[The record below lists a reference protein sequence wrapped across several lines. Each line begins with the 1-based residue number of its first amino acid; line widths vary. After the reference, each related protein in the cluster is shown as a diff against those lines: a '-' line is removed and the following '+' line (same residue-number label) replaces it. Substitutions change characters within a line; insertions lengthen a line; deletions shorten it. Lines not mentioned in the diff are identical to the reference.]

1 MRYLKGRWY
10 YDGDTDGARYGGK
23 LARFDGHAVEV
34 IEIRPVREH
43 VGDAEARD
51 VGFPFWTVESYH
63 DTADLGDPDGVDNKS
78 ARGYCGIETRDL
90 PESRIG
96 RMIVLAFAR
105 HAYGIG
111 RGESGG
117 GWPGEFSLPRQRHVT
132 MRDLRVEARDFRAML
147 SLDETRHCR

>member
-10 YDGDTDGARYGGK
+10 YEGDCNGASYGGK
-23 LARFDGHAVEV
+23 LARFDGFGVEV
-34 IEIRPVREH
+34 IEILPVREY
-43 VGDAEARD
+43 VGEKEARE

-63 DTADLGDPDGVDNKS
+63 HASDLGDPDSADNKD
-78 ARGYCGIETRDL
+78 ARDYCGIATSDL

-111 RGESGG
+111 QGESGG
-117 GWPGEFSLPRQRHVT
+117 GWPGEFSWPRQRHVT
-132 MRDLRVEARDFRAML
+132 MRDLRSEARDFRNML
-147 SLDETRHCR
+147 KGDA